1 MPAAPYRTRH
11 PLTICAA
18 VVGLC
23 LGWQVLASRALASGD
38 DPAPPE
44 AATPAAPAE
53 QTPADFLDHLGQR
66 VKARWRLQF
75 RPPPPTPP
83 ADRGRAALIL
93 GSLMA
98 DSFLVWQA
106 SDSQQFRNNNQE
118 VLSYC
123 RMLGLGEKLSPRLM
137 AQGKM
142 AESNEWKELR
152 SEIVDDHQEML
163 RLLREQR
170 DDDLAVMIDLGLWLR
185 LLEISTNLVV
195 ENAAEEVRPLCIGS
209 PAVLQSIRDDFN
221 RISLP
226 RHDETMIK
234 QIGAHLEAISTLWR
248 VPQPATPTQEQV
260 SQTQEKLHA
269 IMHAMVEKPQQP

>member
-1 MPAAPYRTRH
+1 MPDLLLSTHRTTRLAA
-11 PLTICAA
+11 LGL
-18 VVGLC
+18 GLC
-23 LGWQVLASRALASGD
+23 LGWAGLAVGQAAGD
-38 DPAPPE
+38 DPAPSE
-44 AATPAAPAE
+44 AASPAVRAD

-123 RMLGLGEKLSPRLM
+123 RMLGLGEKLIPRLM

-152 SEIVDDHQEML
+152 SEIVDDHQE
-163 RLLREQR
+163 LLRVLRAQK

-209 PAVLQSIRDDFN
+209 PAILQEIRDDFN

-226 RHDETMIK
+226 RHEEAMIK
-234 QIGAHLEAISTLWR
+234 QIGGHIEDISLLWR
-248 VPQPATPTQEQV
+248 LPQPAAPTSDQV
-260 SQTQEKLHA
+260 MKTQEKLHA
-269 IMHAMVEKPQQP
+269 IMQAMVEKPQP